1 MARTF
6 VETGS
11 HVAGLAAQAARAQV
25 VAAYPITPQ
34 TAIVE
39 IIADLISSGKMKSQY
54 ICVESEHSA
63 MAASIGASA
72 SGARTFTATSSH
84 GLAYMHEMLHWASG
98 ARLPVVMAVVNRAMG
113 PPWNILP
120 DLGDSLSQRD
130 TGWLQFYCSSHQEIF
145 DTIIQAYRICEDAKV
160 LLPVMICFEGFVLSH
175 TSMPFTVPDQEAL
188 DSFLPSYRPGWKLDV
203 ENPMGHS
210 TLASSDY
217 YMELRYLMQEAMDN
231 ARELIPLVDRE
242 YADKFRLPCHGG
254 LLDEYACND
263 AETIVVSMGTIGSE
277 AKVAVQ
283 NLRETGHKVGS
294 VRVRAFR
301 PFPVD
306 EVKRICSKVDAVAV
320 IDRAISFGMEGQLFT
335 EVQSALYDLEDR
347 PLAMNFIA
355 GIGGRD
361 VTEKDIESMALQ
373 AAKCAKEGRI
383 DQRVTW
389 YGLRR

>member
-1 MARTF
+1 
-6 VETGS
+6 
-11 HVAGLAAQAARAQV
+11 
-25 VAAYPITPQ
+25 
-34 TAIVE
+34 
-39 IIADLISSGKMKSQY
+39 
-54 ICVESEHSA
+54 
-63 MAASIGASA
+63 
-72 SGARTFTATSSH
+72 
-84 GLAYMHEMLHWASG
+84 
-98 ARLPVVMAVVNRAMG
+98 
-113 PPWNILP
+113 
-120 DLGDSLSQRD
+120 
-130 TGWLQFYCSSHQEIF
+130 
-145 DTIIQAYRICEDAKV
+145 
-160 LLPVMICFEGFVLSH
+160 
-175 TSMPFTVPDQEAL
+175 
-188 DSFLPSYRPGWKLDV
+188 
-203 ENPMGHS
+203 MGHS

-242 YADKFRLPCHGG
+242 YADKFRLQCHGG

-283 NLRETGHKVGS
+283 NLREAGHKVGS

-373 AAKCAKEGRI
+373 TAKCARHGRV
-383 DQRVTW
+383 DRRVTW

>member
-1 MARTF
+1 
-6 VETGS
+6 
-11 HVAGLAAQAARAQV
+11 VAGLAAQAARAQV

-39 IIADLISSGKMKSQY
+39 IIADLVNSGKMNCQY

-84 GLAYMHEMLHWASG
+84 GLAYMHEMLHWAGG
-98 ARLPVVMAVVNRAMG
+98 ARLPIVMAVVNRAMG

-160 LLPVMICFEGFVLSH
+160 LLPAMICFEGFILSH
-175 TSMPFTVPDQEAL
+175 TSMPFTAPDQEAL
-188 DSFLPSYRPGWKLDV
+188 DSFLPAYKPGWKLDV
-203 ENPMGHS
+203 ENPIGHS

-217 YMELRYLMQEAMDN
+217 FTELRYLMQEAMEN
-231 ARELIPLVDRE
+231 ARKLIPIVDKE
-242 YADKFRLPCHGG
+242 YADRLELECHGG
-254 LLDEYACND
+254 LLDEYACDD
-263 AETIVVSMGTIGSE
+263 AETLVISMGTIGSE

-283 NLRETGHKVGS
+283 NLRDAGYKIGS
-294 VRVRAFR
+294 LRVRAFR

-306 EVKRICSKVDAVAV
+306 DVKRVCSKVDAVAV

-335 EVQSALYDLEDR
+335 EVQSSLYDLEDG
-347 PLAMNFIA
+347 PLAMNFVA
-355 GIGGRD
+355 GLGGRD

-373 AAKCAKEGRI
+373 AAKCAREGRV